1 MSQSVELVRALLR
14 RRLKKNK
21 SFHKW
26 MKKVDK
32 DENGSISS
40 NEWGKLLIK
49 LKKRDDESDG
59 WELTSQV
66 ALQSFKTAL
75 SAHFKNCTSNNEL
88 T

>member
-1 MSQSVELVRALLR
+1 MVRAMCGR
-14 RRLKKNK
+14 HLKKDK
-21 SFHKW
+21 KFRKW